1 MNADNGSFILKMNL
15 LYEISGSDI
24 GANDFRVLECET
36 KYIGVQMSAFRRN
49 VLSPSSWLS
58 KNVGGKNQSF
68 VLPRRWR
75 QFCCPKRYSL
85 WRHIPESE
93 NWTISR

>member
-49 VLSPSSWLS
+49 VLPPSSWVS
-58 KNVGGKNQSF
+58 KNVGGKKSVF
-68 VLPRRWR
+68 CTAEKMEAVLLSETLEPVASYPR
-75 QFCCPKRYSL
+75 KREL
-85 WRHIPESE
+85 D
-93 NWTISR
+93 N